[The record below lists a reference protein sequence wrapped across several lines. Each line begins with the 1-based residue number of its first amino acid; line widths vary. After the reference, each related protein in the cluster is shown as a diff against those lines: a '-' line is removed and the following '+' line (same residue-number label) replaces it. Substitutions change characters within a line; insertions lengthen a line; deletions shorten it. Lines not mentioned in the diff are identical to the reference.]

1 MALTRKM
8 LKAMGIEEEKI
19 DQIIEMHGETV
30 DALKAQIAAA
40 KENGKPA
47 EDKEKPKA
55 DKPEDSDAYKKLKA
69 DFDKY
74 KADAE
79 AKEAKAAKEKAARAY
94 FTEKGVAGKNLEI
107 AIRGARAEIDAL
119 ELNDGKIKDS
129 KALDDLLAGDYSGL
143 VVKTE
148 TGGVKTPTPPAST
161 GKPAKTK
168 EEIMKIKDDKERWTA
183 MQENPSLFGL
193 DK

>member
-1 MALTRKM
+1 MLTRKS
-8 LKAMGIEEEKI
+8 LKGMGLTDEQV
-19 DQIIEMHGETV
+19 DAIIEMHSETV
-30 DALKAQIAAA
+30 DGLKAQINAA
-40 KENGKPA
+40 KEAKP
-47 EDKEKPKA
+47 EEKGKEKPAKV
-55 DKPEDSDAYKKLKA
+55 EDSDAYKKLKA

-94 FTEKGVAGKNLEI
+94 FEGKNITGKNLDI
-107 AIRGARAEIDAL
+107 AMRGARAEIDAL
-119 ELNDGKIKDS
+119 ELDGGKIKDA
-129 KALDDLLAGDYSGL
+129 KALDDLVAGDYSGL

-148 TGGVKTPTPPAST
+148 ANGAKTANPPAST

-168 EEIMKIKDDKERWTA
+168 EEIMQIKDDAERWAA
-183 MQENPSLFGL
+183 MRDNPSLFGL

>member
-40 KENGKPA
+40 KEGKEPA
-47 EDKEKPKA
+47 KESKA
-55 DKPEDSDAYKKLKA
+55 EPAKKAEKPEDSEAYKSLKAELDKLKEE
-69 DFDKY
+69 
-74 KADAE
+74 KAN
-79 AKEAKAAKEKAARAY
+79 AAKEKAARAY
-94 FTEKGVAGKNLEI
+94 FESKNITGKNLDI

-119 ELNDGKIKDS
+119 ELDGDKIKDS
-129 KALDDLLAGDYSGL
+129 KALESLVAGDYSGL

-148 TGGVKTPTPPAST
+148 QSGAKTATPPAST
-161 GKPAKTK
+161 GKPTKTK
-168 EEIMKIKDDKERWTA
+168 EEIMAIKDDSERWNA
-183 MQENPSLFGL
+183 MRENPALFGL